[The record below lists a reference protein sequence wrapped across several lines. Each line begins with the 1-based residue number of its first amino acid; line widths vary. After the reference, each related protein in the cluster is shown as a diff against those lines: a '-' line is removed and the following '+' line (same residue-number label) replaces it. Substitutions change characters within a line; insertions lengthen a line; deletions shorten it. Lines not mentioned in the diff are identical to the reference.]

1 MRRLTKIE
9 PKKAQNA
16 EKKVAAYCRVSTGSD
31 AQEESLEAQREHYE
45 SYIRSNPE
53 WEYAGLYYD
62 DGITGT
68 KKDKR
73 PGLLKLLADAHLG
86 KINFVL
92 TKSIS
97 RFSRNTIDC
106 LNMVRELSEIG
117 VAVFFE
123 KEQIDTSRM
132 DDEVLLTI
140 LGSLAQNESVSTSE
154 NEKWAIRHRFENGT
168 FKEGMRSY
176 GYDVVDGKLIIKESE
191 AKVVRY
197 MYELALSGLGCYK
210 IAKKLNEEGIPS
222 FHGTKWSAGAVTGIL
237 TNERNMG
244 DRLYQKTF
252 TDSSFNRHKNRGEQD
267 MFYHEDHHEAIVDRE
282 TFNKVCELIE
292 KRKIHRGIDP
302 EDGKYQNRYPFS
314 HNIICGECGH
324 YWKRKIVKGRLSGPY
339 ICWVCSMH
347 VADKEACHMKAIE
360 QIDIEDAF
368 TTMVNKLIVARKQ
381 LLEPFVRSLQVT
393 DEDSAASQMEEV
405 DAALTENTEKAKKIT
420 RLAADMV
427 LDAATARGA
436 QAELNAERLELNA
449 KKATLAML
457 ISERYKGVSEA
468 GILLKE
474 IYRREP
480 GQEFD
485 TELFETI
492 VDHIVIQ
499 PMNKIDFVLKCGL
512 SLREVF
518 RE

>member
-9 PKKAQNA
+9 PKKAQVTM
-16 EKKVAAYCRVSTGSD
+16 KKVAAYCRVSTGSD
-31 AQEESLEAQREHYE
+31 AQEESLETQREHYE
-45 SYIRSNPE
+45 SYIKCNPE

-86 KINFVL
+86 KINLVL

-176 GYDVVDGKLIIKESE
+176 GYDVVDGQLIIKESE
-191 AKVVRY
+191 AKVVKH

-210 IAKKLNEEGIPS
+210 IAKKLNEEEIPS
-222 FHGTKWSAGAVTGIL
+222 FHGTEWSAGSVTGIL

-252 TDSSFNRHKNRGEQD
+252 TDSNFNRHKNRGEQD
-267 MFYHEDHHEAIVDRE
+267 MFYHEDHHAAIVDKD
-282 TFNKVCELIE
+282 TFNKVQELIE
-292 KRKIHRGIDP
+292 KRKIHRGIDS
-302 EDGKYQNRYPFS
+302 EDEKYQNRYLFS
-314 HNIICGECGH
+314 HRIICGECGH
-324 YWKRKIVKGRLSGPY
+324 YWKRKIVKGRVSGPY

-347 VADKEACHMKAIE
+347 VADKDICHMKAVE
-360 QIDIEDAF
+360 QVYIEDAF
-368 TTMVNKLIVARKQ
+368 TTMVNKLITTRRQ
-381 LLEPFVRSLQVT
+381 LLEPFVRTLQT
-393 DEDSAASQMEEV
+393 ADEGSVATQMEEV
-405 DAALTENTEKAKKIT
+405 DAALTENTDKAKKVT

-427 LDAATARGA
+427 LDAAAAREA
-436 QAELNAERLELNA
+436 QAELNAERLELNT

-457 ISERYKGVSEA
+457 ISERYKGASEA
-468 GILLKE
+468 GTLLKE

-480 GQEFD
+480 GQKFD
-485 TELFETI
+485 PDLFETI

-499 PMNKIDFVLKCGL
+499 PGNKIDFVLKCGL
-512 SLREVF
+512 TLQEVI
-518 RE
+518 RK